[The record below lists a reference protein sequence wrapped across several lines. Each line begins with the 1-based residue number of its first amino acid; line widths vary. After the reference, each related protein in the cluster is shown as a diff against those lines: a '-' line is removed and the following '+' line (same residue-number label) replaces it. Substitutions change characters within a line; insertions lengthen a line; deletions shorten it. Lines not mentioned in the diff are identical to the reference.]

1 MREVPADGPI
11 PARIMIVGEAPGA
24 DEEAQGRPFVGSSG
38 KELDRMLHE
47 AGVSRSECFVTNVCR
62 VRPPRNDISLY
73 IAERKKDRTLDHVQV
88 RGKWVLPPVAEGIEK
103 LKVEIGMVKPNLIIA
118 LGGTAMWA
126 LTGISGIM
134 KWRGSM
140 LHCDFAPEVKVVPT
154 IHPAAVLR
162 QWDLRA
168 IAVHDLKR
176 AAPFRD
182 GRPYPAKRWE
192 TIVRPSFEKAYN
204 VLRGLYELCKQNP
217 DGFSISFDLET
228 RQGHIACAGLS
239 WHIDGKSLH
248 NQAICIPLMCVENR
262 EGYWAADEEGILV
275 YWLYQLLTHPHVRV
289 IGQNLL
295 YDSQYTYRHWHF
307 IPRVAQD
314 TMISHHVTFLG
325 LPKNLGFQASMYCD
339 HYVYWKDDGKTWDR
353 KMGED
358 QLWAYNGE
366 DCARTY
372 ECAVVEKENIR
383 KFNLQEQ
390 ETFVQE
396 MFWPVLKA
404 MIRGVRIDEARR
416 DAMSLELLEAMTAR
430 EEYFRFVLGHP
441 LNPRSSPQM
450 QKLFYQ
456 DLNLPVQRSRKT
468 GQPTLDDKALD
479 KLSAKE
485 PLIRPLLKAIQ
496 EYRSLGV
503 FLGTFIKAPL
513 DIDKRMRTSYNIC
526 GTETLR
532 LASSENAFGSGTN
545 LQNLPKGH
553 VAKEPEDLSL
563 PNVRKMFIPDAGF
576 TFFDMDLDRADLQVV
591 VWEADD
597 ADMKKALRLGIDMHL
612 MNACDIFRIK
622 GIPYEE
628 LIEGHPNYKEH
639 RSRIGEDNR
648 QKAKQGCHAVNY
660 FCQARTLAMHLGC
673 SVAEAQRFID
683 TWLGARPG
691 IKKWHTRTAQSLE
704 RYRMVQNAYGYR
716 RFYFDRVDGL
726 LPEALA
732 WQPQSTVALTINK
745 IWLRLDRAWPGQ
757 GPGGEGA
764 DVQVNLQVHDS
775 LAGQLRTAL
784 KGVLLPRIAELSR
797 VEIPYPDPLIIP
809 AGIKLSETSWGDVK

>member
-24 DEEAQGRPFVGSSG
+24 DEESQGRPFVGSSG

-47 AGVSRSECFVTNVCR
+47 AGITRSECFVTNVCR

-73 IAERKKDRTLDHVQV
+73 FAKAKKDRTLDHVQV
-88 RGKWVLPPVAEGIEK
+88 RGKWVLPPIQEGLEK
-103 LKVEIGMVKPNLIIA
+103 LKIEVGMVKPNLIIA
-118 LGGTAMWA
+118 LGSTALWA
-126 LTGISGIM
+126 LTGIDGVM

-140 LHCDFAPEVKVVPT
+140 LHCDFAPDVKVIPT
-154 IHPAAVLR
+154 VHPAAVLR
-162 QWDLRA
+162 QWELRA
-168 IAVHDLKR
+168 LAVHDLKR

-182 GRPYPAKRWE
+182 GRPYPKKRWE
-192 TIVRPSFEKAYN
+192 TVVRPSFEKAYN
-204 VLRGLYELCKQNP
+204 VLRGLFELANQIP
-217 DGFSISFDLET
+217 EFEISFDLET
-228 RQGHIACAGLS
+228 RHGHIACAGLS

-248 NQAICIPLMCVENR
+248 NQAISIPFMCVENR

-275 YWLYQLLTHPHVRV
+275 YWIYRLLTHPQVRV
-289 IGQNLL
+289 VGQNLL

-366 DCARTY
+366 DCARTH
-372 ECAVVEKENIR
+372 ECAVVERANIA
-383 KFNLQEQ
+383 KFGLQDQ
-390 ETFVQE
+390 EAFVQS

-404 MIRGVRIDEARR
+404 MIRGVRIDEKRR
-416 DAMSLELLEAMTAR
+416 GEMSLELMEAMGER
-430 EEYFRFVLGHP
+430 EAYFQHVLGHP

-456 DLNLPVQRSRKT
+456 DLMLPVQRSRKT
-468 GQPTLDDKALD
+468 GMPTLDDKALD
-479 KLSAKE
+479 KLAAKE

-503 FLGTFIKAPL
+503 FLGTFVKAPL
-513 DIDKRMRTSYNIC
+513 DIDKRMRCSYNIC

-553 VAKEPEDLSL
+553 IAKEPEDLSL
-563 PNVRKMFIPDAGF
+563 PNVRKMFIPDPGF

-597 ADMKKALRLGIDMHL
+597 ADMKRALRMGIDMHL
-612 MNACDIFRIK
+612 MNACDIFRIR
-622 GIPYEE
+622 GVPYDE
-628 LIEGHPNYKEH
+628 LVEGHPNYKEH
-639 RSRIGEDNR
+639 RARIGEDNR

-691 IKKWHTRTAQSLE
+691 IKKWHLRTAQSLE
-704 RYRMVQNAYGYR
+704 RYRMVQNAFGYR
-716 RFYFDRVDGL
+716 RYYFDRVDGL

-745 IWLRLDRAWPGQ
+745 IWLRLDREWPGE

-764 DVQVNLQVHDS
+764 NVQVNLQVHDS

-784 KGVLLPRIAELSR
+784 KSVLLPRIAELSR